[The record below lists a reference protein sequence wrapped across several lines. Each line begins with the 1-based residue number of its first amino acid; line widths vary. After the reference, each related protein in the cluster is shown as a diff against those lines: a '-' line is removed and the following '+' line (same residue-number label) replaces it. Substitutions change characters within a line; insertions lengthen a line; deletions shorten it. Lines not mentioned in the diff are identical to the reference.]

1 MMTTRASI
9 LEDDTPPM
17 RPTPEQVR
25 ALAEGQNFTSREP
38 QLPVAAPAPTA
49 RRHRPRF
56 HRTGRNTPFSCKITQ
71 EAYDTIY
78 AICDEHGLKIGEIV
92 ERGIALLQQE
102 LKAERAGKG

>member
-1 MMTTRASI
+1 MTTRASI
-9 LEDDTPPM
+9 LDDDTPPA
-17 RPTPEQVR
+17 RPTAEQVR
-25 ALAEGQNFTSREP
+25 ALAEDQNFTSREAAGP
-38 QLPVAAPAPTA
+38 AAAPVAAA

-78 AICDEHGLKIGEIV
+78 AICDDHGLKIGEIV

-102 LKAERAGKG
+102 LKAGRAGEG

>member
-1 MMTTRASI
+1 MTTRASI
-9 LEDDTPPM
+9 LEDDTPPA

-38 QLPVAAPAPTA
+38 QAHAPASAPAA

-71 EAYDTIY
+71 EAYDAIY

-102 LKAERAGKG
+102 LKAGRAGEG

>member
-1 MMTTRASI
+1 M
-9 LEDDTPPM
+9 PGKVVPHFK
-17 RPTPEQVR
+17 PE
-25 ALAEGQNFTSREP
+25 
-38 QLPVAAPAPTA
+38 AAPAVAAA

-71 EAYDTIY
+71 EAYDAIY

-102 LKAERAGKG
+102 LKGGKGRGGMTKRKTPQGDEQLDIFTAC